1 MVKNDVTKATKCN
14 KNHWEY
20 MQHLPNVDLMLGHR
34 PRRWPNI
41 KLTSGKHMVFAV
53 KKDHC
58 NISAVFTKYEF
69 KDYVQNTKTSCQIL
83 VIIKLSLKTS

>member
-1 MVKNDVTKATKCN
+1 MVTNDLTKATKCN

-34 PRRWPNI
+34 TRRWPNI
-41 KLTSGKHMVFAV
+41 KLTSGKHIVFAV

-58 NISAVFTKYEF
+58 NVSEF

-83 VIIKLSLKTS
+83 VIIKLSLKTF